1 MKKGSLP
8 QDIRAILFDIDGT
21 LIDSMPIWDEL
32 GARYLRARG
41 IEPEAD
47 LGKILFPM
55 TIDEGVTYLKEHYP
69 LGEAKDEIRAGL
81 MKTVDDFYRYEVPAK
96 DGTAEFLKQAA
107 SSEIPMV
114 LTTIGEP
121 AQEEA
126 ALTRL
131 GLRGFFRKMYVCE
144 EYHTTK
150 KEPRIYQIAACDLG
164 VKPENTLVVEDMLQ
178 AVRAAGGAGFR
189 TLAVAD
195 AASRKDRE
203 ELIRTADCF
212 IDSFLELL

>member
-1 MKKGSLP
+1 MIDFP
-8 QDIRAILFDIDGT
+8 EIQAVLFDIDGT

-32 GARYLRARG
+32 GARYLRARN
-41 IEPEAD
+41 IEPEPE

-55 TIDEGVTYLKEHYP
+55 TIDEGVTYLKEHYSP
-69 LGEAKDEIRAGL
+69 SDKKEAIRAGL
-81 MKTVDDFYRYEVPAK
+81 MKTIDDFYRFEVPQK
-96 DGTAEFLKQAA
+96 DGADAFLKRIAA
-107 SSEIPMV
+107 DGIPMV

-131 GLRGFFRKMYVCE
+131 GLRRYFGKMYVCE

-150 KEPRIYQIAACDLG
+150 KEPLIYQIAARELG
-164 VKPENTLVVEDMLQ
+164 VSPEHTLVAEDMLQ
-178 AVRAAGGAGFR
+178 AVRAAKCAGFR

-195 AASRKDRE
+195 EASRPDRT
-203 ELIRTADCF
+203 ELIRTADRF
-212 IDSFLELL
+212 IDSFRELL